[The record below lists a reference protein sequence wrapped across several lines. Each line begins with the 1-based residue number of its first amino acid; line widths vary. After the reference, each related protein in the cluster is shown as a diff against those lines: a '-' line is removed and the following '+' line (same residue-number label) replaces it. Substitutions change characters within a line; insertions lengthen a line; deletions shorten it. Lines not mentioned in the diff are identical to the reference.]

1 MTIKD
6 EKQYKTITFN
16 KLLCGQVF
24 FNMKDGCHYL
34 CIPEV
39 DDRNAPKIYNAFN
52 LETNMLA
59 FFNYEDEVILRQ
71 AELHLI

>member
-1 MTIKD
+1 M
-6 EKQYKTITFN
+6 
-16 KLLCGQVF
+16 CGQVF
-24 FNMKDGCHYL
+24 LDKKDGCHYL

-39 DDRNAPKIYNAFN
+39 DDRNLPKIYNTFN

-59 FFNYEDEVILRQ
+59 YFNYEDEVILRS

>member
-1 MTIKD
+1 MNIKD
-6 EKQYKTITFN
+6 EIQYKITTFD

-24 FNMKDGCHYL
+24 LNRKDGCHYL

-39 DDRNAPKIYNAFN
+39 GDRSLSKIYNAFN
-52 LETNMLA
+52 LETNTLA
-59 FFNYEDEVILRQ
+59 FFNYEDEVILRR